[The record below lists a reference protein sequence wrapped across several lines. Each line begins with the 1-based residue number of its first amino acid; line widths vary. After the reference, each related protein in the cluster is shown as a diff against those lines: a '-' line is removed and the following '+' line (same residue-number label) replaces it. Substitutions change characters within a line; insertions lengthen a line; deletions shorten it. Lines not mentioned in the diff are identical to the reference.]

1 MEETLPMGLNSLLL
15 YGLTVSIWGTTWLA
29 IKFQLGTVDPMVSV
43 VYRFA
48 CAGLLLLCYCR
59 VRRLPMRFRFGEHLY
74 LALQGAFLFGVNY
87 WLTYLAEVYLASGLV
102 AVVFSTLVLWN
113 IINGALLLRSPV
125 RPFVVLAAL
134 IGLSGIGILFWPE
147 IKAFSLSDRA
157 FFGLLLSIAATMSSS
172 MGNILSA
179 RNQKAR
185 LPVIQSNAYGMSY
198 GAVLI
203 GILVFLTGKEFRLE
217 GSLSYGISLFYLAV
231 FGSII
236 AFGSYLTLIGRIG
249 ADRAA
254 YASMLF
260 PVVALGIS
268 TAYEGYQWSLPGLAG
283 VTLIIAGNLI
293 VLNRKSLT
301 G

>member
-1 MEETLPMGLNSLLL
+1 MPMGLNVFLL
-15 YGLTVSIWGTTWLA
+15 YGLTVTIWGTTWLA
-29 IKFQLGTVDPMVSV
+29 IKFQLGTVDPMISV

-48 CAGLLLLCYCR
+48 CAAILLLCYCR
-59 VRRLPMRFRFGEHLY
+59 VRGLPMRFRFREHLY
-74 LALQGAFLFGVNY
+74 LGLQGSFLFGVNY
-87 WLTYLAEVYLASGLV
+87 WLTYQAEVYLASGLV

-125 RPFVVLAAL
+125 RPLVVLAAL

-147 IKAFSLSDRA
+147 ITSFSLSDRA
-157 FFGLLLSIAATMSSS
+157 FYGLLLSIAATLSSS

-198 GAVLI
+198 GAVLM
-203 GILVFLTGKEFRLE
+203 GIVALFSGKEFGFE
-217 GSLSYGISLFYLAV
+217 VSLSYGISLFYLAV

-236 AFGSYLTLIGRIG
+236 AFGCYLTLIGRIG

-268 TAYEGYQWSLPGLAG
+268 TAYEGYQWSMPGLAG
-283 VTLIIAGNLI
+283 VLLIITGNLI
-293 VLNRKSLT
+293 VLKRKSLT
-301 G
+301 R

>member
-1 MEETLPMGLNSLLL
+1 MEDTLPMGLNIFLL
-15 YGLTVSIWGTTWLA
+15 YGLTVTIWGTTWLA
-29 IKFQLGTVDPMVSV
+29 IKFQLGTVDPMISV
-43 VYRFA
+43 VYRFGA
-48 CAGLLLLCYCR
+48 AAVLLLCYCSI
-59 VRRLPMRFRFGEHLY
+59 RRLPMRFLFREHLY
-74 LALQGAFLFGVNY
+74 LGLQGALLFGLNY
-87 WLTYLAEVYLASGLV
+87 WLTYLAEVHLASGLV

-147 IKAFSLSDRA
+147 ITSFSLSDRV
-157 FFGLLLSIAATMSSS
+157 FYGLLLSVAATMSSS
-172 MGNILSA
+172 MGNIVSA

-198 GAVLI
+198 GAVAM
-203 GILVFLTGKEFRLE
+203 GIVAVLSGKEFGFE
-217 GSLSYGISLFYLAV
+217 VSFSYVVSLFYLAV

-268 TAYEGYQWSLPGLAG
+268 TVYEGYRWSMPGLAG
-283 VTLIIAGNLI
+283 AMLIITGNLI
-293 VLNRKSLT
+293 VLNRKSLAR
-301 G
+301 

>member
-1 MEETLPMGLNSLLL
+1 MGLNIFLL
-15 YGLTVSIWGTTWLA
+15 YGLTVTIWGTTWLA
-29 IKFQLGTVDPMVSV
+29 IKFQLGAVDPLVSV

-48 CAGLLLLCYCR
+48 AAAVVLLCYCGIR
-59 VRRLPMRFRFGEHLY
+59 GLPMRFPAGSHLY
-74 LALQGAFLFGVNY
+74 LALQGILLFGVNY

-125 RPFVVLAAL
+125 RPFVLFATL

-147 IKAFSLSDRA
+147 IRSFSLSDRA
-157 FFGLLLSIAATMSSS
+157 FYGLLLSIAATLSSS
-172 MGNILSA
+172 LGNILSA

-198 GAVLI
+198 GA
-203 GILVFLTGKEFRLE
+203 LVMGLLALLSGREFAFE
-217 GSLSYGISLFYLAV
+217 VSFSYVISLFYLAV
-231 FGSII
+231 FGSVI

-268 TAYEGYQWSLPGLAG
+268 TVYEGYAWSMPALAG
-283 VTLIIAGNLI
+283 AILIITGNLI
-293 VLNRKSLT
+293 VLNRKSLA

>member
-1 MEETLPMGLNSLLL
+1 MEATQPMGWNIFVL

-48 CAGLLLLCYCR
+48 IAAILLLAYCR
-59 VRRLPMRFRFGEHLY
+59 VCKLPMRFRFREHLY
-74 LALQGAFLFGVNY
+74 LGLQGAFLFGINY
-87 WLTYLAEVYLASGLV
+87 WLTYLAEVHLASGLV

-125 RPFVVLAAL
+125 RPFVVFGAL

-147 IKAFSLSDRA
+147 ITSFSLSDHA
-157 FFGLLLSIAATMSSS
+157 FYGLLLSIAATLSSS

-198 GAVLI
+198 GAVMM
-203 GILVFLTGKEFRLE
+203 GILAFLSGKVFTLE
-217 GSLSYGISLFYLAV
+217 VSWGYGISLFYLAV

-260 PVVALGIS
+260 PVVALAIS
-268 TAYEGYQWSLPGLAG
+268 TACEGYRWSIAGLAG
-283 VTLIIAGNLI
+283 VILIITGNLI
-293 VLNRKSLT
+293 VLKRKSLAA
-301 G
+301 

>member
-1 MEETLPMGLNSLLL
+1 LATGLNIFFL
-15 YGLTVSIWGTTWLA
+15 YGLTVTIWGTTWLA
-29 IKFQLGTVDPMVSV
+29 IKFQLGAVDPMISV

-48 CAGLLLLCYCR
+48 CAAFLLLCYCR
-59 VRRLPMRFRFGEHLY
+59 IRRLPMRFLFREHLY
-74 LALQGAFLFGVNY
+74 LGLQGALLFGVNY
-87 WLTYLAEVYLASGLV
+87 YLTYLAEVYLASGLV

-113 IINGALLLRSPV
+113 IINGALLLGSPV
-125 RPFVVLAAL
+125 RPFVLLATL

-147 IKAFSLSDRA
+147 ITSFSLSDQA
-157 FFGLLLSIAATMSSS
+157 FYGLLLSIAATMSSS

-198 GAVLI
+198 GAVGMCIVAVLS
-203 GILVFLTGKEFRLE
+203 GKEFGFE
-217 GSLSYGISLFYLAV
+217 VSLSYVVSLFYLAV

-249 ADRAA
+249 ADRAG

-268 TAYEGYQWSLPGLAG
+268 TACEGYRWTVPGLIGAM
-283 VTLIIAGNLI
+283 LIITGNLI
-293 VLNRKSLT
+293 ALKRRALAR
-301 G
+301 

>member
-1 MEETLPMGLNSLLL
+1 MGLNILLL

-48 CAGLLLLCYCR
+48 CAGFLLLCYCR
-59 VRRLPMRFRFGEHLY
+59 VRRLPMRFSLREHLY
-74 LALQGAFLFGVNY
+74 LGLQGAFLFGLNY

-125 RPFVVLAAL
+125 RPFVVFAAL

-147 IKAFSLSDRA
+147 IKSFSLSDRA

-203 GILVFLTGKEFRLE
+203 GILAFLTGKEFRLE

-268 TAYEGYQWSLPGLAG
+268 TACEGYQWSLPGLAG

-301 G
+301 R

>member
-1 MEETLPMGLNSLLL
+1 MGLNILFL
-15 YGLTVSIWGTTWLA
+15 YGLTVTIWGTTWLA
-29 IKFQLGTVDPMVSV
+29 IKFQLGAVDPLVSV

-48 CAGLLLLCYCR
+48 AAAVVLLCYCR
-59 VRRLPMRFRFGEHLY
+59 IRGLPMRFPLRSHLY
-74 LALQGAFLFGVNY
+74 LALQGILLFGVNY
-87 WLTYLAEVYLASGLV
+87 WLTYLAEVHLASGLV

-125 RPFVVLAAL
+125 RPFVLFATL

-147 IKAFSLSDRA
+147 IKSFSLSDRA
-157 FFGLLLSIAATMSSS
+157 FYGLLLSIAATLSSS
-172 MGNILSA
+172 LGNILSA

-198 GAVLI
+198 GAVVMSLLAVLS
-203 GILVFLTGKEFRLE
+203 GREFAFE
-217 GSLSYGISLFYLAV
+217 ASFSYAVSLFYLAV
-231 FGSII
+231 FGSVI

-260 PVVALGIS
+260 PVVALAIS
-268 TAYEGYQWSLPGLAG
+268 TVYEGYTWSTPALGGAL
-283 VTLIIAGNLI
+283 LIVAGNLI
-293 VLNRKSLT
+293 VLNRKSLAR
-301 G
+301 